1 LSFLVYDW
9 THEERIRLQ
18 TTRHAMHMIFLISA
32 IFMLVAIPPVM
43 IKNKIVISNYLAAVN
58 KEL

>member
-1 LSFLVYDW
+1 
-9 THEERIRLQ
+9 
-18 TTRHAMHMIFLISA
+18 MHMIFLISA

-43 IKNKIVISNYLAAVN
+43 IKNKIVISNYLVAVN